1 MTAAPLYELALRVF
15 AATIVGAAIGYEREM
30 KNKPAGFF
38 TFILVCVGS
47 CLIAILQANI
57 VTDSINM
64 IQKYPELAE
73 SIKVDSGRI
82 IAQVVSGIG
91 FLGAGTIIHNRS
103 NVKGI
108 TTAALLW
115 LVAAVGLM
123 IGTGGRDNYIIAGL
137 TCVIVLPISMFSR
150 GLSEKLMKQRKIHRL
165 RLVFNDDHE
174 KNLYEEIAQMA
185 ITVKKSYLM
194 NKTTED
200 GVMLKDSIIYLSL
213 PKTKKINEVMDYLSN
228 LDYIREI
235 EEA

>member
-1 MTAAPLYELALRVF
+1 MTATPLYELALRVF